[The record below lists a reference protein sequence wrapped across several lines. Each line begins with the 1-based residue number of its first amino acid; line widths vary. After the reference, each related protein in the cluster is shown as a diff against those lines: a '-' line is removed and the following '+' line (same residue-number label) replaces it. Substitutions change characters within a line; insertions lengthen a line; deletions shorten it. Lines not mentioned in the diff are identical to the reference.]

1 MGLSLQN
8 IDKIVNR
15 EIHLKDISLEFESG
29 SRNVIL
35 GRTLAGKTS
44 LLRIMAGLDRPTHGN
59 IFIDGNDATGT
70 SVRKRSVAMVYQQFI
85 NYPSLTVFKN
95 VASALKMSDLNKKEI
110 DRRVRETTEMLRIE
124 DLLDRLPAELSGGQ
138 QQRTAIARALV
149 KDADLLLLDEP
160 LVNLDYKL
168 REELRVELQEIFK
181 QRKAIVVYT
190 TTEPTEAM
198 MLGGNIVVIDEGRAL
213 QTGPTS
219 EVYHNPTTLKV
230 AEVFS
235 DPPINYISG
244 TVQGS
249 TARLG
254 HDIEI
259 PLDGHMKSL
268 PAGKYKFGVRSHSLF
283 LSRTSEEDTEIQA
296 RVELSEITGSE
307 TFIHINY
314 NNSRLV
320 VQENGVQ
327 PLRIG
332 AEISIYVNPSCFFVY
347 DEAGTLVAAP
357 SRDTIKKG

>member
-1 MGLSLQN
+1 
-8 IDKIVNR
+8 
-15 EIHLKDISLEFESG
+15 
-29 SRNVIL
+29 
-35 GRTLAGKTS
+35 
-44 LLRIMAGLDRPTHGN
+44 
-59 IFIDGNDATGT
+59 
-70 SVRKRSVAMVYQQFI
+70 
-85 NYPSLTVFKN
+85 
-95 VASALKMSDLNKKEI
+95 
-110 DRRVRETTEMLRIE
+110 
-124 DLLDRLPAELSGGQ
+124 
-138 QQRTAIARALV
+138 
-149 KDADLLLLDEP
+149 
-160 LVNLDYKL
+160 
-168 REELRVELQEIFK
+168 
-181 QRKAIVVYT
+181 
-190 TTEPTEAM
+190 
-198 MLGGNIVVIDEGRAL
+198 
-213 QTGPTS
+213 
-219 EVYHNPTTLKV
+219 VYHNPSTLKV

-254 HDIEI
+254 HDVEI
-259 PLDGHMKSL
+259 QLDGHMKYL

-347 DEAGTLVAAP
+347 DEAGTLVVAP